1 MENKTKGAWL
11 IHHTNK
17 LQSCTTQMGY
27 NNTFMAG
34 KAGILL
40 SSISANDE
48 NTINVDQLHVLANSA
63 NINTSFELPVLIN
76 LLKDRF
82 LIDKASDGSISVL
95 GVTTSSSLMHTCN
108 IFEGLKPSAL
118 ENASIDLAEKASI
131 SPILFTDVSEELSD
145 IHKLSKED
153 TKRLLNDSEQ
163 FGFVDTELISKNE
176 KLLFNGNLFRRETS
190 VKIKKVLD
198 SLTSEE
204 QKKLSEFNEILS
216 KNACVVIELAKKILG
231 ESLFIKVTSIGFYDI
246 NVVSNSN
253 EEAGF
258 ITLPS
263 AFSKYSNSMVDDA
276 FDLAKAFI
284 SSITYGMTKSPHE
297 RGQIRMVEALLNAL
311 VRGEKVGP
319 VNAIAEDYKLLE
331 FKGVVK
337 VTYGQKKGRSG
348 PLLELLKKEVGEL
361 ALQAIRQGDVSEHS
375 LKGLPTAAVTKFN
388 GPEINREN
396 MRKKQISFDPSVT
409 NDMLSSLRTGR

>member
-27 NNTFMAG
+27 NNTFVAG

-40 SSISANDE
+40 STISANDE
-48 NTINVDQLHVLANSA
+48 NTINVEQLNVLANSA
-63 NINTSFELPVLIN
+63 NINTSFELPILIN
-76 LLKDRF
+76 LLKDRL
-82 LIDKASDGSISVL
+82 LIDESPGGSISVL
-95 GVTTSSSLMHTCN
+95 GVTTSSSLIHTSN
-108 IFEGLKPSAL
+108 IFEGLNPTAL
-118 ENASIDLAEKASI
+118 ENASLDLAERASI

-145 IHKLSKED
+145 IHKLSKDD
-153 TKRLLNDSEQ
+153 TKKLLNDSEQ
-163 FGFVDTELISKNE
+163 YGFIDTELISTNE

-190 VKIKKVLD
+190 LKIKKVLD
-198 SLTSEE
+198 SLNTDE
-204 QKKLSEFNEILS
+204 QKCLSEFSAILS
-216 KNACVVIELAKKILG
+216 INACVGIEWAHKILG
-231 ESLFIKVTSIGFYDI
+231 ENLFTKVTSIGLFDI
-246 NVVSNSN
+246 NIVSNSS

-284 SSITYGMTKSPHE
+284 SSITYGMTKSSHD
-297 RGQIRMVEALLNAL
+297 RGEIRMVEALLNAL

-319 VNAIAEDYKLLE
+319 VNAISEDYKLLE
-331 FKGVVK
+331 LKGVVR
-337 VTYGQKKGRSG
+337 VTYGKKKGRSG
-348 PLLELLKKEVGEL
+348 PLLELLKREVGEL
-361 ALQAIRQGDVSEHS
+361 ALQAIKQGDVSEHS
-375 LKGLPTAAVTKFN
+375 LKALPTAAVTKFN
-388 GPEINREN
+388 GPEINREY